1 MKKCVKFLTGVLTA
15 FTLIAS
21 VFPTT
26 PVNAETAKKTYTVTF
41 RAGNVGS
48 FNLEAGNIRGENI
61 EATENYTRIFLPST
75 SFSSRRG
82 VKYTGLL

>member
-26 PVNAETAKKTYTVTF
+26 PVNAETAKKTYGWNDITPETYE
-41 RAGNVGS
+41 G
-48 FNLEAGNIRGENI
+48 
-61 EATENYTRIFLPST
+61 
-75 SFSSRRG
+75 
-82 VKYTGLL
+82 